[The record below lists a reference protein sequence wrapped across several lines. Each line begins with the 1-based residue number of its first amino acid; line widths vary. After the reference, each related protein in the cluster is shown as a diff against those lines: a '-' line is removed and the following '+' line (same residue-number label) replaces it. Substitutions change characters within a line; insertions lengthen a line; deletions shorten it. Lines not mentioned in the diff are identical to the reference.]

1 MSFLELTEEVLT
13 AIRNVCKMSLKSN
26 DLDAVDHVNAI
37 VAGVKA
43 AACPEAAPVVAK
55 PESLV
60 DQAMPVAEA
69 VIDAACPEAAPV
81 VATAESLVETI
92 EGAVHG

>member
-1 MSFLELTEEVLT
+1 VNFLELTEEVLT
-13 AIRNVCKMSLKSN
+13 AIRNVCKMSLKSH

-37 VAGVKA
+37 VAGVKGA
-43 AACPEAAPVVAK
+43 VPAAPVEAK

-81 VATAESLVETI
+81 VAAAESLVETI

>member
-1 MSFLELTEEVLT
+1 MNFLELTEEVLT
-13 AIRNVCKMSLKSN
+13 AIRNVCKMSLKSH

-37 VAGVKA
+37 VAGV
-43 AACPEAAPVVAK
+43 K

-81 VATAESLVETI
+81 VAAAESLVETI